1 MSYEH
6 YRESKL
12 GDSLVDALREMVEQ
26 DRISGELALK
36 VLVEFDKS
44 VCEALAT
51 KVPAKVNMKGS
62 LRSYRFCDNQ
72 WQFYLKDVVCK
83 VLASGSGTLSQ
94 APEVRADKLVMVCMA
109 DNLLNKDDAGTGK
122 GNNKK
127 KKKKRARNE
136 DDD

>member
-12 GDSLVDALREMVEQ
+12 GDALVDALREMAEA

-51 KVPAKVNMKGS
+51 KVPAKVNVKGN
-62 LRSYRFCDNQ
+62 LHSYRFCDNQ
-72 WQFYLKDVVCK
+72 WQFYLKDAAFK
-83 VLASGSGTLSQ
+83 ILASGSGSVAN
-94 APEVRADKLVMVCMA
+94 APEVKADKVSLVCMA
-109 DNLLNKDDAGTGK
+109 DNLLNKEVAGTGK
-122 GNNKK
+122 SNSK
-127 KKKKRARNE
+127 KKKKRARP
-136 DDD
+136 DDE